1 MDELTELAV
10 AGATALVTQMV
21 SDGRAQVRD
30 RLVAI
35 LTRGSGDEEV
45 VQGELETARAELVAA
60 REAGDA
66 RAADDVLVE
75 WRNRLRRTPRADP
88 EVAAE
93 LRSLLDELERAA
105 DEQPRGNV
113 YNAIDGGMHHGS
125 VVQAQSIGI
134 LTIGEPCR

>member
-60 REAGDA
+60 R
-66 RAADDVLVE
+66 AADDVLVE

-88 EVAAE
+88 EVAGE

-113 YNAIDGGMHHGS
+113 YNTINGGVYHGS

>member
-21 SDGRAQVRD
+21 SDGRAQERD

-35 LTRGSGDEEV
+35 LTRGSGDEEF
-45 VQGELETARAELVAA
+45 VQGELETARAESVAA

-66 RAADDVLVE
+66 QAADDVLAE

-93 LRSLLDELERAA
+93 LRTMLNELEPAA

-113 YNAIDGGMHHGS
+113 YN
-125 VVQAQSIGI
+125 
-134 LTIGEPCR
+134 TINVACTTVRSSRPSRSES